1 MITQNHEKT
10 GDFGMDPNCSCI
22 ELFRHRTQNIL
33 AEWTEIQKKRESCV
47 SMEVA
52 QVKILERYGP
62 EKPHQLNFSHPLQ
75 DLLKTSDKEYFAS
88 GLAGMESAASAI
100 VISAKYHNE
109 LVERQNS
116 LEEERRKL
124 RNLGIPL
131 CLLGVGFFLLAKA
144 RRIADQAV
152 AITPDIE
159 NAKHNSATNTARLE
173 EHRSAAR
180 STYDQFRNISQDYF
194 IQALKSTSKTWRDQ
208 LTDAPPML
216 RGNWDTK
223 AWEQYPFPDCGPPTC
238 LHGGTV
244 ELNDSGASISIPCFI
259 EFVGSRAALRL
270 AGPAQLSTSLLHSL
284 ILQLATLLPHSSTF
298 TLLDPAGAGRAFPMK
313 RDLPNTRTI
322 SGDLARDL
330 ALVNEEIVRI
340 IETHIGNG
348 INSFEDLRD
357 SIRAHERFEFVVAAN
372 FPDGYDRRTIQA
384 LQQVARNGHVAGKYL
399 ILQFTETK
407 EIPGDLSWNDF
418 GTMIDFR
425 PQNPPES
432 WSVHGGQ
439 LSLVRSPDGPSMS
452 NILRALANAKPPERR
467 IASAD
472 LISLSPENWWP
483 SAINADSYV
492 DTPVGSISED
502 CNLVVWFGKNRE
514 GAICSHG
521 AVAGMTGS
529 GKSNFYHALICGL
542 CTRYSPLDLEL
553 HLVDLKVGTEFQYYR
568 DLPHARV
575 IALDCEPELSRSV
588 LRDFHTEL
596 ERRNALFKAHGVSDL
611 TDYRKVGSPGGR
623 IPRSL
628 LLIDEYQRL
637 FEGDRD
643 GEASFHLK
651 NLAEQGRSAGLH
663 LLLGSQGFVAVGM
676 LNQSAIFQNLHLRV
690 AMKMPLESVQSLSE
704 FGRAGRRLIEQC
716 DEAGKAVINADGGA
730 EDANQ
735 FGRIVFIDKETELP
749 GIVSGLAQKA
759 TQVIPVE
766 DRINTVVF
774 DGKKQPNLWEN
785 PQLRGILDLPTRP
798 NADEW
803 HNLAVKPVHQGGL
816 GINDWFEGERP
827 LPLWLGRELDVHR
840 QSVVVLR
847 RRNSENLLWVGDEM
861 MAVTGMIAA
870 TLAATRIFARPE
882 ETEILILDRSTSRN
896 PWERMLPL
904 ACDRLLNRIGGRMEF
919 STDAASLTGWTDKL
933 LAEVDLRHTLSES
946 EQTHC
951 PTILLVISGADRIT
965 TLARQPGTLG
975 FMEESP
981 LSQNLKVL
989 LARGPLVGIHTLIA
1003 FAGISPLL
1011 QVFERNQLSLFRHRV
1026 TGRLSDKDSFQ
1037 LLDNNAAAS
1046 LRSGKPVFAIL
1057 QDSLGGVSTRFCPYS
1072 ADAEIPWEEQFD
1084 SIASRLES
1092 WRANS

>member
-1 MITQNHEKT
+1 MGEFSI
-10 GDFGMDPNCSCI
+10 DPNCSPI
-22 ELFRHRTQNIL
+22 ELFRHRTQSIQ
-33 AEWTEIQKKRESCV
+33 AEWAGIQTSRESCV
-47 SMEVA
+47 SMEAA
-52 QVKILERYGP
+52 QAGILERYGP
-62 EKPHQLNFSHPLQ
+62 EKPHQLNFAHPLK
-75 DLLKTSDKEYFAS
+75 DVLEASDREKFATLLA
-88 GLAGMESAASAI
+88 AMESAASAI
-100 VISAKYHNE
+100 SNSTKCRDE
-109 LVERQNS
+109 LVGRQRA
-116 LEEERRKL
+116 LEDERRKL
-124 RNLGIPL
+124 KNLGIPL
-131 CLLGVGFFLLAKA
+131 CLLGIGFFLLAKA
-144 RRIADQAV
+144 RKISAQANGM
-152 AITPDIE
+152 TPEIE
-159 NAKHNSATNTARLE
+159 DVKRNIATNDSRLE
-173 EHRSAAR
+173 EHRSIAKN
-180 STYDQFRNISQDYF
+180 SYDQFRKTAQNHF
-194 IQALKSTSKTWRDQ
+194 INALKKTSETWRNQ
-208 LTDAPPML
+208 LAETPPML
-216 RGNWDTK
+216 RGNWDTNV
-223 AWEQYPFPDCGPPTC
+223 WDQYPFPDCGPPTL

-244 ELNDSGASISIPCFI
+244 ELHDSGESISIPRFI
-259 EFVGSRAALRL
+259 SFVGSRSALRL
-270 AGPAQLSTSLLHSL
+270 IGPAQLSTSLLHSL

-313 RDLPNTRTI
+313 RDLPNTRTV

-399 ILQFTETK
+399 ILQFIETK

-418 GTMIDFR
+418 GTMIDLR
-425 PQNPPES
+425 PQNPPEG
-432 WSVHGGQ
+432 WAVNGGQ
-439 LSLVRSPDGPSMS
+439 LSLVRAPDGPSMS
-452 NILRALANAKPPERR
+452 HVLRALASAKPPERR

-472 LISLSPENWWP
+472 LINLLPENWWP
-483 SAINADSYV
+483 SEINADSYV

-514 GAICSHG
+514 GSICSHG

-568 DLPHARV
+568 ELPHARV

-596 ERRNALFKAHGVSDL
+596 ERRNALFKDHGVSDL
-611 TDYRKVGSPGGR
+611 TDYRKAGSRGGR

-637 FEGDRD
+637 FEGDKD

-676 LNQSAIFQNLHLRV
+676 LNQNAIYQNLHLRV

-704 FGRAGRRLIEQC
+704 FGRSGRRLIEQC
-716 DEAGKAVINADGGA
+716 DEAGKAVINADGGS

-749 GIVSGLAQKA
+749 GLVAGLAQKA
-759 TQVIPVE
+759 TQEIPVE

-785 PQLRGILDLPTRP
+785 PQLRRILDLPTRP
-798 NADEW
+798 DADEW
-803 HNLAVKPVHQGGL
+803 HNLAVMPVHQGGM
-816 GINDWFEGERP
+816 GISDWFEGERP
-827 LPLWLGRELDVHR
+827 LPMWLGRELDVHR
-840 QSVVVLR
+840 QSAVVLR
-847 RRNSENLLWVGDEM
+847 RRNGENLLWVGDEM
-861 MAVTGMIAA
+861 MAITGMIAA
-870 TLAATRIFARPE
+870 ALVATRVFGRPD

-904 ACDRLLNRIGGRMEF
+904 ACDRFLNRIGGHIEF
-919 STDAASLTGWTDKL
+919 STDAASLTGWFDKL
-933 LAEVDLRHTLSES
+933 LADIELRHALTES

-951 PTILLVISGADRIT
+951 PTILLVISGADRIPA
-965 TLARQPGTLG
+965 LARQPGTLG

-1003 FAGISPLL
+1003 FSGINPLL

-1037 LLDNNAAAS
+1037 LLDNNSAAS
-1046 LRSGKPVFAIL
+1046 LRSGKPVFALL
-1057 QDSLGGVSTRFCPYS
+1057 QDSIGGVTTRFCPYS
-1072 ADAEIPWEEQFD
+1072 ADAEISWEEQFD
-1084 SIASRLES
+1084 SIASRLET
-1092 WRANS
+1092 WRANT